1 MLLVFLTLLTLPSLS
16 LFLPLPLPLLL
27 PHLRRSLITQ
37 PILSVFLPS
46 CSMIAGLGTSP
57 SASVRLDFGKIDA
70 GVLGPGGRPAAA
82 PDQRDLPARRRRYV
96 VRVFMPFY
104 ATWCQ

>member
-1 MLLVFLTLLTLPSLS
+1 MT
-16 LFLPLPLPLLL
+16 
-27 PHLRRSLITQ
+27 
-37 PILSVFLPS
+37 
-46 CSMIAGLGTSP
+46 AGLGTSP

-104 ATWCQ
+104 AIWCQ